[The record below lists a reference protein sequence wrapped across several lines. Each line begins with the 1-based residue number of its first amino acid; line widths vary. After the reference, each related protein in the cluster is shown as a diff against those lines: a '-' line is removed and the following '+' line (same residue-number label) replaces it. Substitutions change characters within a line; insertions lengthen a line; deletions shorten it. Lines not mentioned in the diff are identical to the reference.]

1 MATITT
7 KETRA
12 FNWANPGTLK
22 VGDEI
27 VETLKDSREVVFVVM
42 DGGVIGLKNLLG
54 YHRMNK
60 DWTNEGGWLACDM
73 RRYLN
78 EEVIAL
84 LPDALIAAIKPRK
97 FGEEEDKLWLF
108 SEMEVFGEHD
118 WTENDPDRG
127 FQFEYFKDRRNRIK
141 VDEDG
146 DASWWWGRSPNGSN
160 SVCLL
165 QCGRQRRRGQVTAP
179 SAPLAFASASISNH
193 QSMNPR
199 GLVPRGER
207 RMTLWGLKI
216 CGLRKATAAPS
227 WQKSAESATR
237 KSVILRSVSSSLRI
251 SRSKRRSSSRRLSTA
266 SLRT

>member
-27 VETLKDSREVVFVVM
+27 VETLKDGREVVFVVM
-42 DGGVIGLKNLLG
+42 DDGVIGLKNLLG
-54 YHRMNK
+54 YHHMNE

-84 LPDALIAAIKPRK
+84 LPDELVAAIKPRK

-108 SEMEVFGEHD
+108 SEMEVFGDHD
-118 WTENDPDRG
+118 WTENDPARG

-146 DASWWWGRSPNGSN
+146 DASWWWERSP
-160 SVCLL
+160 
-165 QCGRQRRRGQVTAP
+165 T
-179 SAPLAFASASISNH
+179 AFASASISNH

-207 RMTLWGLKI
+207 RMTLWDLKI

-251 SRSKRRSSSRRLSTA
+251 SHSKRRSSSRRLSTA

>member
-27 VETLKDSREVVFVVM
+27 VETLKDGREVVFVVV
-42 DGGVIGLKNLLG
+42 DDGVIGLKNLLG
-54 YHRMNK
+54 YHCMNE
-60 DWTNEGGWLACDM
+60 DWTNKGGWLACDM

-78 EEVIAL
+78 EEIIAL
-84 LPDALIAAIKPRK
+84 LPDELVAAIKPRK
-97 FGEEEDKLWLF
+97 FGKEEDKLWLF
-108 SEMEVFGEHD
+108 SEMEVFGDHN

-146 DASWWWGRSPNGSN
+146 DASWWWERSPFGAAP
-160 SVCLL
+160 
-165 QCGRQRRRGQVTAP
+165 TA
-179 SAPLAFASASISNH
+179 SAMCTAAATRAITTPPTPTAFASASISNH

-207 RMTLWGLKI
+207 RTTLWDLKI
-216 CGLRKATAAPS
+216 CGLRKATAAPN
-227 WQKSAESATR
+227 WRKSAESATR
-237 KSVILRSVSSSLRI
+237 KSVILRSALSSPRI
-251 SRSKRRSSSRRLSTA
+251 SRSKRLSSSRRLSTA

>member
-27 VETLKDSREVVFVVM
+27 VETLKNGREVVFVVM
-42 DGGVIGLKNLLG
+42 DDGVIGLKNLLG
-54 YHRMNK
+54 YHRMNE
-60 DWTNEGGWLACDM
+60 DWTNKGGWLACDM

-84 LPDALIAAIKPRK
+84 LPDELVAAIKPRK
-97 FGEEEDKLWLF
+97 FGKEEDKLWLF
-108 SEMEVFGEHD
+108 SEMEVFGDHD

-127 FQFEYFKDRRNRIK
+127 FQFEYFKDCRNRIK

-146 DASWWWGRSPNGSN
+146 DADWWWERSPSG
-160 SVCLL
+160 
-165 QCGRQRRRGQVTAP
+165 TAP
-179 SAPLAFASASISNH
+179 AASAMWTATAARAITAPTTPAAFASASISNH

-207 RMTLWGLKI
+207 RMTLWDLKI

>member
-42 DGGVIGLKNLLG
+42 DDGVIGLKNLLG
-54 YHRMNK
+54 YHHMNK

-84 LPDALIAAIKPRK
+84 LPDELVAAIKPRK

-146 DASWWWGRSPNGSN
+146 DAYWWWERSPYGGVSVSFCNVN
-160 SVCLL
+160 SD
-165 QCGRQRRRGQVTAP
+165 GNASGD
-179 SAPLAFASASISNH
+179 FASNTYGVCFGFYI
-193 QSMNPR
+193 
-199 GLVPRGER
+199 
-207 RMTLWGLKI
+207 
-216 CGLRKATAAPS
+216 
-227 WQKSAESATR
+227 
-237 KSVILRSVSSSLRI
+237 
-251 SRSKRRSSSRRLSTA
+251 
-266 SLRT
+266 

>member
-27 VETLKDSREVVFVVM
+27 VETLKDGREVVFVVM
-42 DGGVIGLKNLLG
+42 DDGVIGLKNLLG
-54 YHRMNK
+54 YHRMNE

-78 EEVIAL
+78 SEVLAL
-84 LPDALIAAIKPRK
+84 LPDELVAAIKPRK

-141 VDEDG
+141 TDEDG
-146 DASWWWGRSPNGSN
+146 DADWWWERSPYGSN
-160 SVCLL
+160 SNSFCNVNELAA
-165 QCGRQRRRGQVTAP
+165 RAVTTPAAP
-179 SAPLAFASASISNH
+179 SAFASASISNH

-207 RMTLWGLKI
+207 RMTLWDLKI

-227 WQKSAESATR
+227 WQKSAESAIR
-237 KSVILRSVSSSLRI
+237 KSVTLRLVSLSLRI
-251 SRSKRRSSSRRLSTA
+251 SRSKQLSSWLPLLTA
-266 SLRT
+266 SLKT

>member
-27 VETLKDSREVVFVVM
+27 VETLKDGREVVFVVM
-42 DGGVIGLKNLLG
+42 DDGVIGLKNLLG
-54 YHRMNK
+54 YHHMNE

-84 LPDALIAAIKPRK
+84 LPDELVAAIKPRK

-108 SEMEVFGEHD
+108 SEMEVFGDHD

-146 DASWWWGRSPNGSN
+146 DASWCWG
-160 SVCLL
+160 VLL
-165 QCGRQRRRGQVTAP
+165 MGATPTTSAMCTAAATRAIATP
-179 SAPLAFASASISNH
+179 ATPTAFASASISNH

-199 GLVPRGER
+199 GPVPRGER
-207 RMTLWGLKI
+207 RMTLWDLKI

-227 WQKSAESATR
+227 WQKSAESAIR
-237 KSVILRSVSSSLRI
+237 KSVTLRLVSSSLRI
-251 SRSKRRSSSRRLSTA
+251 SRSKRLSSSRRLSTA

>member
-27 VETLKDSREVVFVVM
+27 VETLKDGREVVFVVM
-42 DGGVIGLKNLLG
+42 DDGVIGPKNLLG
-54 YHRMNK
+54 YHHMNK

-84 LPDALIAAIKPRK
+84 LPDELVAAIKPRK

-127 FQFEYFKDRRNRIK
+127 FQLEYFKDRRNRIK

-146 DASWWWGRSPNGSN
+146 NATWCWG
-160 SVCLL
+160 VLL
-165 QCGRQRRRGQVTAP
+165 MG
-179 SAPLAFASASISNH
+179 
-193 QSMNPR
+193 
-199 GLVPRGER
+199 
-207 RMTLWGLKI
+207 
-216 CGLRKATAAPS
+216 AAPAT
-227 WQKSAESATR
+227 SA
-237 KSVILRSVSSSLRI
+237 L
-251 SRSKRRSSSRRLSTA
+251 
-266 SLRT
+266 

>member
-27 VETLKDSREVVFVVM
+27 VETLKDGRDVVFVVM
-42 DGGVIGLKNLLG
+42 DDGVIGLKNLLG
-54 YHRMNK
+54 HHCMNE

-84 LPDALIAAIKPRK
+84 LPDELVAAIKLRK

-108 SEMEVFGEHD
+108 SEMEVFGDHD

-146 DASWWWGRSPNGSN
+146 DASCCWY
-160 SVCLL
+160 VLL
-165 QCGRQRRRGQVTAP
+165 VGAAPATSAVWTAAATRTITTP
-179 SAPLAFASASISNH
+179 ATPTAFASASISNH

-207 RMTLWGLKI
+207 RTTLWDLKI

-227 WQKSAESATR
+227 WRKSAESAIR
-237 KSVILRSVSSSLRI
+237 KSVILRSALSSPRI
-251 SRSKRRSSSRRLSTA
+251 SRSKQLSSSRRLSTA

>member
-27 VETLKDSREVVFVVM
+27 VETLKDGREVVFVVM
-42 DGGVIGLKNLLG
+42 DDGVIGLKNLLG

-60 DWTNEGGWLACDM
+60 EWTNEGGWLACDM

-97 FGEEEDKLWLF
+97 FGKEEDKLWLF

-146 DASWWWGRSPNGSN
+146 DAYWWWERSPNGRQLQQ
-160 SVCLL
+160 LL
-165 QCGRQRRRGQVTAP
+165 PCEQRAAARTITTPAAP
-179 SAPLAFASASISNH
+179 AAFASASVFNLLSLV
-193 QSMNPR
+193 NP
-199 GLVPRGER
+199 GPLWPR
-207 RMTLWGLKI
+207 
-216 CGLRKATAAPS
+216 
-227 WQKSAESATR
+227 
-237 KSVILRSVSSSLRI
+237 
-251 SRSKRRSSSRRLSTA
+251 
-266 SLRT
+266 

>member
-42 DGGVIGLKNLLG
+42 DDGVIGLKNLLG

-78 EEVIAL
+78 EEVIAR

-146 DASWWWGRSPNGSN
+146 DALWWWERSPVGTTPAASAM
-160 SVCLL
+160 CTATAT
-165 QCGRQRRRGQVTAP
+165 RAIAAPTAP
-179 SAPLAFASASISNH
+179 AAFASASISNH

-207 RMTLWGLKI
+207 RMTLWDLKI

-227 WQKSAESATR
+227 WQKSVESATR

-251 SRSKRRSSSRRLSTA
+251 SRSKRLSSSRRLSTA
-266 SLRT
+266 GLKT